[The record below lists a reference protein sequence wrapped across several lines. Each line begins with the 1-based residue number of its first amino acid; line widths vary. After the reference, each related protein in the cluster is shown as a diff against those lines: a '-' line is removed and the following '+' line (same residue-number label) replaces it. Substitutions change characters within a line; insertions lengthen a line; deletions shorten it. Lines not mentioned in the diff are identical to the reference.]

1 MSQERDL
8 DASGVMVQE
17 TAESPHPRFRITMLI
32 VLMVASFLCL
42 FNETVLSVGNTAIMK
57 EWGLDYNTVQWTM
70 SGFLVAMSI
79 SVPIAAFVIHRYSTR
94 TVFLCSLL
102 LITVGLTLNAH
113 SPSFATL
120 ITGRVIEGLGA
131 GLLPTLLFSSA
142 LKLTKPRSQG
152 FVTALCGVVI
162 GLGPSF
168 APLYAGSMLSAGF
181 NWRTLFVPLSIAS
194 LVLMVLGYFLVSD
207 VSERSQRRLDLLSVL
222 ESVIG
227 FTSLVGGI
235 NVLAMSLTS
244 VLGWCLTALG
254 IVVCVLWARRQ
265 LHLGALEAAANAAGE
280 VAEGESP
287 RKVPVLNL
295 GVMKSAPIAAG
306 MALIVLLQVANM
318 GLAVVYPMAIEPGLG
333 ISAFVSSLMLMC
345 PLLLSQCFALF
356 AGGLFDRF
364 GAKATVLGGM
374 GVLIIGF
381 VLLGFSRV
389 QMGVWGIGVFATLAF
404 VGVAFV
410 MPTVQAR
417 MFSLVEPQFIPD
429 IVSGSQTSMQVGGA
443 LGTTITMGIFSAA
456 FATRSAAESAA
467 SASAGTSA
475 VSGQAYLSS
484 FGVVSFTLAVV
495 YALALVLAVIVVKGS
510 KRPHNA

>member
-8 DASGVMVQE
+8 AVSDG
-17 TAESPHPRFRITMLI
+17 TAREADESPRPRFRITMLI

-79 SVPIAAFVIHRYSTR
+79 SVPIAAFVIHRSSTR
-94 TVFLCSLL
+94 TVFVCSLL

-113 SPSFATL
+113 SPSFAAL

-181 NWRTLFVPLSIAS
+181 NWRTLFVPLSIVS

-207 VSERSQRRLDLLSVL
+207 VSERSQRRLDLLSVI

-244 VLGWCLTALG
+244 ALGWCLTALG

-265 LHLGALEAAANAAGE
+265 LHLGALEADAKAAGE
-280 VAEGESP
+280 DEPS

-295 GVMKSAPIAAG
+295 AVMKSAPIAAG

-345 PLLLSQCFALF
+345 PLLISQCFALF

-374 GVLIIGF
+374 TVLIIGF

-456 FATRSAAESAA
+456 FATRSTAESATA
-467 SASAGTSA
+467 ASAGTGA

-484 FGVVSFTLAVV
+484 FGVVSFTLAVL

>member
-1 MSQERDL
+1 MTV
-8 DASGVMVQE
+8 ASK
-17 TAESPHPRFRITMLI
+17 PRFRISMLV

-94 TVFLCSLL
+94 AVFICSLI
-102 LITVGLTLNAH
+102 LIAAGLTLNAH
-113 SPSFATL
+113 SPSFAVL

-131 GLLPTLLFSSA
+131 GLLPSLLFSSA
-142 LKLTKPRSQG
+142 LKLTKPQSHG
-152 FVTALCGVVI
+152 FVTALCGVII

-181 NWRTLFVPLSIAS
+181 NWRALFIPLSVVSIVVLIA
-194 LVLMVLGYFLVSD
+194 GFFLISD
-207 VSERSQRRLDLLSVL
+207 VSERSQRRLDVLSIA
-222 ESVIG
+222 ESIVG

-235 NVLAMSLTS
+235 NILAMSLTS
-244 VLGWCLTALG
+244 VWGWLLSLLGV
-254 IVVCVLWARRQ
+254 VVCIAWARRQ
-265 LHLGALEAAANAAGE
+265 LRLGKRFDASTATEQTSSPSRDSAEKA
-280 VAEGESP
+280 VA
-287 RKVPVLNL
+287 PVLNL
-295 GVMKSAPIAAG
+295 QVMRHAPIAAG

-356 AGGLFDRF
+356 AGSLFDRF

-374 GVLIIGF
+374 GVLILGF
-381 VLLGFSRV
+381 VLLSFARV
-389 QMGVWGIGVFATLAF
+389 QMGVWVIGIFATVAF
-404 VGVAFV
+404 VGVAFI

-417 MFSLVEPQFIPD
+417 MFSLVEPRFIPD
-429 IVSGSQTSMQVGGA
+429 IVSGAQTSMQVGGA
-443 LGTTITMGIFSAA
+443 LGTTITMGIFSAVY
-456 FATRSAAESAA
+456 ATRSAAV
-467 SASAGTSA
+467 SAGATA
-475 VSGQAYLSS
+475 TEQGQAYLSS
-484 FGVVSFTLAVV
+484 FGVVSVVLAVLYALAVALAVV
-495 YALALVLAVIVVKGS
+495 VVKGLA
-510 KRPHNA
+510 KPQRAD